1 MRMWSFLLQEEGK
14 LAERNH
20 SARTK
25 AEVLANMNFPLHHT
39 RKGTSRLGLSQWVG
53 VSSPSRNLLKSWPCS
68 QSVCVMDMSLSNL
81 AAALSLKAVNLPIVG
96 KNVSA
101 ISFFFFLI
109 LTQGHAYWFQ
119 RGEGRE
125 RGRGREH
132 WCKGGTSICCLS
144 YAPRLGTKPTTK
156 VCALTGNGTCDISV
170 YGLTLQPTEAHW
182 PGILFPHWQGSGF
195 ELEQQQTQYL
205 QWEPWH
211 VPAPPTSR
219 PAAAQKA
226 HTGQNIF
233 FIPKVVI
240 K

>member
-81 AAALSLKAVNLPIVG
+81 TAALSLKAVNLPIVG

-101 ISFFFFLI
+101 ISFFFFNPHPRTCLLI
-109 LTQGHAYWFQ
+109 SE
-119 RGEGRE
+119 RGRE
-125 RGRGREH
+125 RERERQRTLMQGRNIDLLPL
-132 WCKGGTSICCLS
+132 IC
-144 YAPRLGTKPTTK
+144 TPT
-156 VCALTGNGTCDISV
+156 GD
-170 YGLTLQPTEAHW
+170 
-182 PGILFPHWQGSGF
+182 
-195 ELEQQQTQYL
+195 
-205 QWEPWH
+205 
-211 VPAPPTSR
+211 
-219 PAAAQKA
+219 
-226 HTGQNIF
+226 
-233 FIPKVVI
+233 
-240 K
+240 